1 MSLKNFKETET
12 NKVEMDIVISRD
24 AFENAI
30 NKVFAKSKKSIAIPG
45 FRKGKATR
53 GLVEKFYG
61 KQVFYEDAI
70 NDLLPGEIDAAVKET
85 PYRIAGMPEVT
96 DVDFDGEEGITAK
109 VTFVR
114 YPDVKV
120 TAYKG
125 LEVEKLVVKTEDAE
139 VDAELERTRAR
150 YARTIEV
157 NDRAAQ
163 KDDTVT
169 IDYEGFCEGVAF
181 DGGKAEGHKLKLGSN
196 TFIPGFE
203 DQIIGKNIGDEFD
216 VNVKFPEDYHAK
228 ELAGKDAT
236 FKCKLNAIEFEELP
250 ALDDDFAKDASEFE
264 TFAEYKADVKAKI
277 EARHGAEAEV
287 RLAEQLTKALTDN
300 VEAEIPEALIDREK
314 ENLVRE
320 YDYQLRSQGL
330 SLDMILKY
338 TGMSLD
344 DVRAR
349 YGDMATINVKKQLA
363 LEEIVKAENIEASDE
378 EVEKKYNEMAEQF
391 GMKVEDVKSR
401 ISVDDLAYDVKSIK
415 AFELVKENAKITE
428 KAVTAEE
435 LEKLNAPETTE
446 KSEEKPEETEEK
458 SEETEEKP
466 KKKTTRKPRA
476 KKTAEPADAP
486 TEE

>member
-109 VTFVR
+109 VAFVR

-120 TAYKG
+120 KAYKG

-287 RLAEQLTKALTDN
+287 RIAEQLT
-300 VEAEIPEALIDREK
+300 
-314 ENLVRE
+314 
-320 YDYQLRSQGL
+320 
-330 SLDMILKY
+330 
-338 TGMSLD
+338 
-344 DVRAR
+344 
-349 YGDMATINVKKQLA
+349 
-363 LEEIVKAENIEASDE
+363 
-378 EVEKKYNEMAEQF
+378 
-391 GMKVEDVKSR
+391 
-401 ISVDDLAYDVKSIK
+401 
-415 AFELVKENAKITE
+415 
-428 KAVTAEE
+428 
-435 LEKLNAPETTE
+435 
-446 KSEEKPEETEEK
+446 
-458 SEETEEKP
+458 
-466 KKKTTRKPRA
+466 
-476 KKTAEPADAP
+476 
-486 TEE
+486 

>member
-1 MSLKNFKETET
+1 M
-12 NKVEMDIVISRD
+12 V
-24 AFENAI
+24 
-30 NKVFAKSKKSIAIPG
+30 
-45 FRKGKATR
+45 
-53 GLVEKFYG
+53 
-61 KQVFYEDAI
+61 
-70 NDLLPGEIDAAVKET
+70 
-85 PYRIAGMPEVT
+85 
-96 DVDFDGEEGITAK
+96 DVDNRGALTGDTA
-109 VTFVR
+109 V
-114 YPDVKV
+114 
-120 TAYKG
+120 
-125 LEVEKLVVKTEDAE
+125 
-139 VDAELERTRAR
+139 
-150 YARTIEV
+150 
-157 NDRAAQ
+157 
-163 KDDTVT
+163 
-169 IDYEGFCEGVAF
+169 IDFEGFCDGKAF
-181 DGGKAEGHKLKLGSN
+181 EGGKAEGFELSLGSGQ
-196 TFIPGFE
+196 FIPGFE

-228 ELAGKDAT
+228 DLAGKDAT

-401 ISVDDLAYDVKSIK
+401 ISKDDLAYDVKSIK

-428 KAVTAEE
+428 KSVTAEE

-446 KSEEKPEETEEK
+446 ESEEK

-476 KKTAEPADAP
+476 KKTAEPAEEP